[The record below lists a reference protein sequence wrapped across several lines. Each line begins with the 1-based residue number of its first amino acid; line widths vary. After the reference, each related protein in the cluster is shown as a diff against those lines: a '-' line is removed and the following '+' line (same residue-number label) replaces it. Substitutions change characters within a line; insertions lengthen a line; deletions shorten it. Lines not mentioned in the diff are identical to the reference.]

1 MEFKFRNNYCFNNA
15 VRHFLY
21 IDDLIYPEFQDTGE
35 NLSWASPIKLKIK
48 KDYESN
54 NYRIIKMPNI
64 LNFKYC
70 YEYYKTLPNFD
81 KINDIS
87 RNSRMSV
94 NYNNG
99 TFKEKSYSKSLNKD
113 LQILC
118 VYDRLLKMDIKS
130 FYDRIYNH
138 IVFALVSSKDRYY
151 SSMNNGDT
159 NGLILGNYISL
170 YFAEIMLKKISDEL
184 EEKIQQ
190 ENINVTFSYFSD
202 DFYFF
207 CDKKDVEKIETI
219 FNEVLV
225 SNNFSESED
234 KRLDVKYDEYNNDN
248 IIDRYWKKIINCQNE
263 NNEKWNKILEERNEK
278 VDSNKN
284 KYYYLILNQ
293 LLYRA
298 SLLEKCGSKNSK
310 KQNILVNGFF
320 KSMYWYILDESL
332 YKFTYENVHQ
342 LTYIY
347 KEYPETILYSVK
359 KFKNINS
366 SLLLMLKKNIL
377 KLFEKTLDENFEE
390 RQLYFAYACLTLYDD
405 FEKLPELFEKVI
417 KSKNQLLISYLLF
430 NSNSFKNY
438 TLENNIA
445 NLLNESEDS
454 WFVNYHYLLLMYN
467 EKIISIND
475 LANYIVNYLLPKATK
490 KGLARKNYLFFYSE
504 NLKANKKFIAMN
516 NEVITSIDTYLRIRN
531 HYKEST
537 S

>member
-1 MEFKFRNNYCFNNA
+1 M
-15 VRHFLY
+15 
-21 IDDLIYPEFQDTGE
+21 
-35 NLSWASPIKLKIK
+35 
-48 KDYESN
+48 
-54 NYRIIKMPNI
+54 
-64 LNFKYC
+64 
-70 YEYYKTLPNFD
+70 
-81 KINDIS
+81 
-87 RNSRMSV
+87 
-94 NYNNG
+94 
-99 TFKEKSYSKSLNKD
+99 
-113 LQILC
+113 
-118 VYDRLLKMDIKS
+118 
-130 FYDRIYNH
+130 
-138 IVFALVSSKDRYY
+138 
-151 SSMNNGDT
+151 
-159 NGLILGNYISL
+159 
-170 YFAEIMLKKISDEL
+170 
-184 EEKIQQ
+184 EKI
-190 ENINVTFSYFSD
+190 V
-202 DFYFF
+202 
-207 CDKKDVEKIETI
+207 TI

-225 SNNFSESED
+225 SNNFTESED

-248 IIDRYWKKIINCQNE
+248 IIDRYWNKIINCQNE

-332 YKFTYENVHQ
+332 YTFTYENVHQ

-377 KLFEKTLDENFEE
+377 TLFEKTLDENFEE

-445 NLLNESEDS
+445 SLLNESEDN

-467 EKIISIND
+467 EEIISINN

-490 KGLARKNYLFFYSE
+490 KDLARENYLFFYSE

-516 NEVITSIDTYLRIRN
+516 NEVITSVDTYLRIRN
-531 HYKEST
+531 HYKEFT